1 MKILNKLAECKQWI
15 IRIVSRSSYQT
26 DEKTRQ
32 EFEEFLAWY
41 RTQIGRTP
49 FTEVAIRKVVET
61 YFKDKNIALYNIRR
75 IEGAYTRNATKEFII
90 VLCVVVIGIT
100 IPLIVM
106 FCYYG

>member
-1 MKILNKLAECKQWI
+1 MKILNKLVQFKQWI

-26 DEKTRQ
+26 DDKTRQ

-41 RTQIGRTP
+41 RTSIGRTP
-49 FTEVAIRKVVET
+49 FTEVAIRKVVEI

-75 IEGAYTRNATKEFII
+75 LEGAYTRNATKEVII
-90 VLCVVVIGIT
+90 ALCAVDIGIA
-100 IPLIVM
+100 IPIIIM